1 MPQIQPKLHNYVK
14 RGFLGKKW
22 PVLPFSIY
30 HVPSCQKKPNSVAD
44 HEIQGY
50 IILDRIGP
58 KFSFCL
64 KRGNWL
70 ILLLSTYCAPS
81 CYNVSK
87 NTGRSWVIRC
97 CSFGP
102 NWTQITHLPLQGNF
116 LKNWLLFLSASGTP
130 SQYYNV

>member
-1 MPQIQPKLHNYVK
+1 MPQIQTKLHNYVK
-14 RGFLGKKW
+14 RGFLGKNDQYY
-22 PVLPFSIY
+22 LFQYIMSH
-30 HVPSCQKKPNSVAD
+30 HVKKNNNSVAD

-102 NWTQITHLPLQGNF
+102 NWTQITHLPLQGIF
-116 LKNWLLFLSASGTP
+116 LKNWLLFLYASGTP